1 MTAVT
6 FLARRTQSVTRS
18 TSRGPGD
25 HCVLVLAVG
34 VSHPVIGPC
43 HHPHRPAVYVTDI
56 ATWLHNFDTG
66 ERLVR
71 DSTLEETTGEVLT
84 RLAWKNGEKPR
95 TTTMVEFV
103 LQRRRDSPLGFVVLT
118 AYPTLSEPPSK

>member
-1 MTAVT
+1 VRNVSWRPRPSKVSTFPDRARAQEAVQE
-6 FLARRTQSVTRS
+6 AIDRHQ
-18 TSRGPGD
+18 D
-25 HCVLVLAVG
+25 
-34 VSHPVIGPC
+34 
-43 HHPHRPAVYVTDI
+43 DI
-56 ATWLHNFDTG
+56 ATWLYNSDTG

-95 TTTMVEFV
+95 TTTVVEFV

>member
-1 MTAVT
+1 ETAPELIDRLEFDPKPKKVSA
-6 FLARRTQSVTRS
+6 FPDRARAQE
-18 TSRGPGD
+18 
-25 HCVLVLAVG
+25 AVQEAIDR
-34 VSHPVIGPC
+34 HQ
-43 HHPHRPAVYVTDI
+43 DEI
-56 ATWLHNFDTG
+56 ATWLHNSDTG

-71 DSTLEETTGEVLT
+71 DSTLGETTGAVLT